1 MTPASAFSALRLALW
16 TKTGAVTPDDI
27 DRSSHF
33 VLAREALDD
42 GDVDESRDQIDRA
55 ERQADVLKQYSIR
68 WIAELLSWIGET
80 EGEAAVEA
88 ALRRFG
94 ERNLAD
100 RAEPD
105 NDWWSVPAEVRAKVV
120 ARAMLA
126 NGAEIELNEDDE
138 KIVMSFRCGTGGMLI
153 DSGAYEGDAALL
165 QLSESGPRT
174 FGRDSL
180 WVYCA
185 HCSVNNEMQAVE
197 TTGRLTTVEFP
208 PERAGEPCVHHV
220 YRRPQDIPE
229 EIYVRIGKAKPAS
242 DR

>member
-1 MTPASAFSALRLALW
+1 
-16 TKTGAVTPDDI
+16 VTLDDI
-27 DRSSHF
+27 DRTSH
-33 VLAREALDD
+33 LAQARRALAA
-42 GDVDESRDQIDRA
+42 GDLDTAANQIDRA
-55 ERQADVLKQYSIR
+55 ERQARQLKQYSIR

-126 NGAEIELNEDDE
+126 NGAEVELSEDDE
-138 KIVMSFRCGTGGMLI
+138 KIVMSFRCGSGGWLI
-153 DSGAYEGDAALL
+153 DSGAYEGDDALMTL
-165 QLSESGPRT
+165 TNPGPRT
-174 FGRDSL
+174 FGRDSM

-185 HCSVNNEMQAVE
+185 HCSVNNEMQSVE
-197 TTGRLTTVEFP
+197 NTGRLTSVEFP
-208 PERAGEPCVHHV
+208 PDQPGEPCVHHV
-220 YRRPQDIPE
+220 YRNPKDIPDE
-229 EIYVRIGKAKPAS
+229 MYVRIGARKPSA